1 MRQSQGSLAVQETE
15 VPAPELRLVVAHAAR
30 SKVFL
35 KNLRDLIDPPKIAP
49 LELVSAPAPFWPDV
63 FVNRR
68 LPWRR
73 FVQSGTY
80 HVLALVAIW
89 EASQFLALQPHL
101 SSRPAF
107 AHSEIVYYSPS
118 EYLPPLDTRRS
129 NSTHARKADPEYA
142 PQPIISLPP
151 EADNRSQTIVAPPK
165 VKLDHDVPLPNMI
178 ARAEDT
184 KMPIGPAPVIP
195 ASQTSRLA
203 PNMERSVIAP
213 PPDLQAASRNPP
225 PASQSAVIAPPPA
238 VAATSPR
245 RIGDLNIGRSSVIAP
260 APQLTLDTQR
270 TPRRS
275 SAAMNSP
282 AGAPQVIA
290 PPPSLATTGR
300 SRSGRE
306 VIALNLHPAVGAPP
320 AEPAGNRRGT
330 FAATPSGHH
339 GASGA
344 AGAEAENGKG
354 SGMGAAGRNSSKLP
368 AGLYVGKAANAAP
381 VAGDPSATTSAA
393 LVNPKLMAEA
403 RPSRHAPQPEGETR
417 ISQEE
422 RAVFGDRNFYSLSLN
437 MPNLNS
443 AGGSWIIRFAALK
456 QESTARGQ
464 QDVSS
469 DLSAPAAMRKVDPAY
484 PLELMR
490 QNVRGTVILY
500 AVIHADGTIGGVRI
514 LRSVD
519 DRLDQFATDAIA
531 KWKFQPAT
539 KNGAPVDVEATFSI
553 PFRPAKTASNF

>member
-1 MRQSQGSLAVQETE
+1 MRQSQGSLAVQETGVEDTE
-15 VPAPELRLVVAHAAR
+15 VPAPELRLVVAHEAR

-35 KNLRDLIDPPKIAP
+35 KNLRDLIDPPKLAP
-49 LELVSAPAPFWPDV
+49 LELVSTPAPFWPDV

-73 FVQSGTY
+73 FLQSGTY

-101 SSRPAF
+101 TARPAF

-151 EADNRSQTIVAPPK
+151 EADNRSQTMVAPPK
-165 VKLDHDVPLPNMI
+165 VKLDHDVPLPNIVAM
-178 ARAEDT
+178 AENSR
-184 KMPIGPAPVIP
+184 MPIGPAPVIQ
-195 ASQTSRLA
+195 ASQRSRLA

-213 PPDLQAASRNPP
+213 PPDLQAASRNPSP
-225 PASQSAVIAPPPA
+225 SSQSPVISPPPA
-238 VAATSPR
+238 VEATSTR

-260 APQLTLDTQR
+260 APQLTLDAQR

-300 SRSGRE
+300 SRSGGE
-306 VIALNLHPAVGAPP
+306 VIALSLHPAVGAP

-344 AGAEAENGKG
+344 AGADAETGKE
-354 SGMGAAGRNSSKLP
+354 SGVSAAGRNSGKLP

-381 VAGDPSATTSAA
+381 VAGNPSATT
-393 LVNPKLMAEA
+393 VNPKLMAGA
-403 RPSRHAPQPEGETR
+403 RPSRHALQPEGETK

-422 RAVFGDRNFYSLSLN
+422 RAVFGDRTFYSLSLN

-456 QESTARGQ
+456 LESTARGQ

-553 PFRPAKTASNF
+553 PFVPAKTAANF